1 MCVNHVCE
9 SHMCQTCVITC
20 VHHMLVTSQGWNVV
34 ARVPCDNIYCL
45 AREFKSVVAR
55 SCVYGGF
62 IRVFG
67 RGVKTCVSREFV
79 CVCREFVCD
88 VTREFCNA
96 VRVFVKLPLETPVRN
111 SR

>member
-1 MCVNHVCE
+1 MK
-9 SHMCQTCVITC
+9 SQTR
-20 VHHMLVTSQGWNVV
+20 TSQGWNVV

-45 AREFKSVVAR
+45 AREFESVVAR
-55 SCVYGGF
+55 ACVYGGF